1 MAVQPSWE
9 IKHGL
14 GKSIPALCSS
24 LQWQTIRMQLK
35 NNCRKSE
42 TSHRNLP
49 DSDSTTPTSICFFFF
64 FLPFFPSRVPC
75 TEIEIYANRK
85 RPSFISYN
93 LGNSFL
99 SFKLRVSFIGIYKN
113 FSYNTPFIVCLSYI
127 LVSHVALCGW
137 NVYVSLY

>member
-1 MAVQPSWE
+1 MRNQTWVGE
-9 IKHGL
+9 KH
-14 GKSIPALCSS
+14 SCS
-24 LQWQTIRMQLK
+24 LQQLAVTDYQNAVEKQLPEIRNISQ
-35 NNCRKSE
+35 KSSRLRLHY
-42 TSHRNLP
+42 SHLYLL
-49 DSDSTTPTSICFFFF
+49 FFF

-127 LVSHVALCGW
+127 LVSHVALCG
-137 NVYVSLY
+137 